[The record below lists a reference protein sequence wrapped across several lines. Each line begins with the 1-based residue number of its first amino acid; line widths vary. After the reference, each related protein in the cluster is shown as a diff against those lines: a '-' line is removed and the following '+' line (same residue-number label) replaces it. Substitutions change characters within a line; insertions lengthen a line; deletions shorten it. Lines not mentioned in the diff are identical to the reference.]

1 MSWNELICN
10 TCGWK
15 LFKAARFCEINENI
29 IKGEGRIV
37 ISKSEILCFCFNFC
51 KSKYIIVDLVL
62 ILNQPFFIIRLWVSM
77 RFYKRHVHTVTNQCR
92 NNNKLRKSNITT
104 SITMSAIQ
112 HDIHLYWM
120 NTCYTNTNALFSR
133 VNVCAARNN
142 KSIHI

>member
-1 MSWNELICN
+1 MHWMEKFTKRKRKKMFSTLNV
-10 TCGWK
+10 
-15 LFKAARFCEINENI
+15 
-29 IKGEGRIV
+29 IV
-37 ISKSEILCFCFNFC
+37 VPWTLHAQCF
-51 KSKYIIVDLVL
+51 IVDLVL

-77 RFYKRHVHTVTNQCR
+77 RFYKRHVHTVNMTVTNQCR

-120 NTCYTNTNALFSR
+120 NTCYTNTNALFPR